1 MNLKFVSIRA
11 GKNVTEKLHRASGP
25 TSICPS
31 PSMDLKKDG
40 LPQEVR
46 PVLPLGRTD
55 MTVRNTGTYC
65 GTVLISDIVYHQT
78 SELEQFLTEFVYG
91 NGAKLRFNKEYYHA
105 LGTRHLTVYLCLSRG
120 LP

>member
-1 MNLKFVSIRA
+1 MNLKFASIRA
-11 GKNVTEKLHRASGP
+11 GKNVTEKLHRVSGP

-31 PSMDLKKDG
+31 PSLDLKKDG
-40 LPQEVR
+40 LPQVR
-46 PVLPLGRTD
+46 LVLPLGRTD

-91 NGAKLRFNKEYYHA
+91 NGAKL
-105 LGTRHLTVYLCLSRG
+105 T
-120 LP
+120 